1 MSIRPRVVV
10 ADDNRDVL
18 AGTREMLERDGQID
32 VIGEAADGLQAL
44 DLVAV
49 LKPDVLVLD
58 IHLPKVRGIDVV
70 RGIRERSAGTYA
82 LVLSSDNDED
92 YVTAAVEAGARGYL
106 LKTAR
111 AAELVGAVHSIVRGD
126 VVFESSVASRLFK
139 QMARRDPVPREESPL
154 TGREFEIL
162 KLVGMG
168 LRNRQIAE
176 QLQLSPRTVETH
188 LSRAFAK
195 LSVRS
200 RTQALRH
207 AVAQGWLVIPALF

>member
-1 MSIRPRVVV
+1 MVTTPRVVL
-10 ADDNRDVL
+10 ADDNPDVL
-18 AGTREMLERDGQID
+18 AGTREMLERDRRIQ
-32 VIGEAADGLQAL
+32 VVGEAADGQQAL
-44 DLVAV
+44 NLVAS

-58 IHLPKVRGIDVV
+58 IHLPRVRGIDVV
-70 RGIRERSAGTYA
+70 RRLPEWAPRTYA
-82 LVLSSDNDED
+82 LVLSSEDDED
-92 YVTAAVEAGARGYL
+92 YVAAAVQAGARGYL

-111 AAELVGAVHSIVRGD
+111 AAELVGAVHAIVRGD
-126 VVFESSVASRLFK
+126 VVFESAVASRLFT
-139 QMARRDPVPREESPL
+139 RTPRTAVSAAESPL

-162 KLVGMG
+162 KLAGQG